1 MWRNPTRLILLTAVV
16 LSLVA
21 VSQSAS
27 VIADDGNGAEQPA
40 NLSSILTPD
49 YPYLAPDV
57 LAFRERTT
65 LLLSGRA
72 SLIARGLDP
81 ASAGW
86 GAQQAGSSGPVM
98 AQPSAPS
105 VQGGVLVPYRDP
117 SARFSRN
124 ILIPTDFSTAPL
136 QTEPHLTV
144 DPADSDHIIA
154 GMIDYN
160 FPGITT
166 YVTYD
171 GGVTWEG
178 PTVIKRPREE
188 LGAAGDPVLAFDRE
202 GNVFATFISLDV
214 EEFTVGNL
222 IGAATVSS
230 MALSASSDGGFTWT
244 EGSPAVRSQVSS
256 EFELDPQ
263 GRTRGSVSVSFLD
276 KPWLAIGPNPDE
288 PDSDII
294 YITYT
299 NFNTTYR
306 IAYTDELA
314 FLTTPVL
321 ETTIEMVK
329 SENGGI
335 TWSPPQVVSPIIRQ
349 VFDINGQGQAD
360 PDETAADLQSPDI
373 IPNGQVIESRKRILQ
388 GSYVATHTD
397 GTVYVSWMDSTDDG
411 PFEGLAQIYVAES
424 KDGGESFE
432 DGRRAANFLELGYTP
447 RSTFFRFWGSS
458 FSRLAVGPEGQL
470 YLIFCAAPSG
480 DPSDDSDVYMVR
492 SLDRGATWSRQIR
505 VNDDETSGVQFFPAV
520 DVSPNG
526 NVHVMWGDTRD
537 DPGIDLRYHIYY
549 AVSEDNGQSFGI
561 NSRVTDSSSNPNY
574 GFPGGQFIGDYF
586 GLDATDEDVY
596 MVWADTRLG
605 EFQGTNQKIGFAR
618 MRQMPSPSIFLSPSR
633 GASATP
639 VTVQGFNYQADQD
652 VYILVGGVLVS
663 QLETNSEGRFST
675 QLFFP
680 IAGEGAQTVAAL
692 DASGNSAI
700 ASFYNEFGFDNI
712 AQTARDVELIKEAL
726 SAEALADIREAL
738 NRIEQSGA
746 GGGSNGSSGG
756 CSTGNATADMA
767 LVGLLALGII
777 GAAQLNSRRRRRAQ
791 NGDDSDA

>member
-1 MWRNPTRLILLTAVV
+1 MRRSSTCLFLLTAMLVSLLVV
-16 LSLVA
+16 PQAALVVA
-21 VSQSAS
+21 Q
-27 VIADDGNGAEQPA
+27 DGDATAQPA
-40 NLSSILTPD
+40 NLPSILTPD

-57 LAFRERTT
+57 LAFRERTAR
-65 LLLSGRA
+65 LLSGRA
-72 SLIARGLDP
+72 SLIAQGLDP
-81 ASAGW
+81 ISG
-86 GAQQAGSSGPVM
+86 GVGGQQAGNGGPVT
-98 AQPSAPS
+98 AAPSAPS
-105 VQGGVLVPYRDP
+105 AQGGVLVPYRDP

-124 ILIPTDFSTAPL
+124 ILIPTDFSTAPI
-136 QTEPHLTV
+136 QTEPHLAV
-144 DPADSDHIIA
+144 DPEDSDHIIA

-178 PTVIKRPREE
+178 PAVIKRPREE

-202 GNVFATFISLDV
+202 GNAFTTFISLDI

-222 IGAATVSS
+222 LGAATVSS

-244 EGSPAVRSQVSS
+244 EGSPAVRSQVST
-256 EFELDPQ
+256 EFLPGDD
-263 GRTRGSVSVSFLD
+263 GRTRGTVSISFLD
-276 KPWLAIGPNPDE
+276 KPWLAVGPNPDE

-299 NFNTTYR
+299 NFNSSYQ
-306 IAYTDELA
+306 IAYSGELA
-314 FLTTPVL
+314 FLSTPVL

-335 TWSPPQVVSPIIRQ
+335 TWSQPQVVSPVIRQ
-349 VFDINGQGQAD
+349 VFDVNGQSEPNPEESAI
-360 PDETAADLQSPDI
+360 LQSPDT

-424 KDGGESFE
+424 KDGGDSFE
-432 DGRRAANFLELGYTP
+432 NGRRAANYLELGYSP
-447 RSTFFRFWGSS
+447 RSTFYRFWGSS
-458 FSRLAVGPEGQL
+458 FTRLAVGPEGEL
-470 YLIFCAAPSG
+470 YLVFCAAPSG

-492 SLDRGATWSRQIR
+492 SMDGGATWSRQIR
-505 VNDDETSGVQFFPAV
+505 VNDDETSGIQFFPAL

-549 AVSEDNGQSFGI
+549 AVSEDDGQSFGI

-586 GLDATDEDVY
+586 GLAATDEDVY

-618 MRQMPSPSIFLSPSR
+618 MRQMPSPSIFLNPSR

-738 NRIEQSGA
+738 NRIEESGA
-746 GGGSNGSSGG
+746 GSGSNGSSGG

-777 GAAQLNSRRRRRAQ
+777 GAAQLNSRRRRRGE
-791 NGDDSDA
+791 NGDDTDA

>member
-1 MWRNPTRLILLTAVV
+1 MRRSSTRLFLLTAVLV
-16 LSLVA
+16 SLLVVPQA
-21 VSQSAS
+21 AS
-27 VIADDGNGAEQPA
+27 VVAEDGDVTAQPA

-57 LAFRERTT
+57 LAFRERTAR
-65 LLLSGRA
+65 LLSGRA
-72 SLIARGLDP
+72 SLIAQGLDP
-81 ASAGW
+81 ISGGV
-86 GAQQAGSSGPVM
+86 GAQQVGNGGPVT
-98 AQPSAPS
+98 AAPSAPS
-105 VQGGVLVPYRDP
+105 AQGGVLVPYRDP

-136 QTEPHLTV
+136 QTEPHLAV
-144 DPADSDHIIA
+144 DPEDSDHIIA

-178 PTVIKRPREE
+178 PAVIKRPREE
-188 LGAAGDPVLAFDRE
+188 LGAAGDPVLSFDRE
-202 GNVFATFISLDV
+202 GNAFTTFISLDI

-222 IGAATVSS
+222 LGAATVSS

-256 EFELDPQ
+256 EFTVDAV
-263 GRTRGSVSVSFLD
+263 GRTRGTVSISFLD
-276 KPWLAIGPNPDE
+276 KPWLAVGPNPDE

-314 FLTTPVL
+314 FLSTPVL

-335 TWSPPQVVSPIIRQ
+335 TWSQPQVVSPVIRQ
-349 VFDINGQGQAD
+349 VFDIDGQSEPNPEESAI
-360 PDETAADLQSPDI
+360 LQSPDT

-424 KDGGESFE
+424 KDGGDSFE
-432 DGRRAANFLELGYTP
+432 DGRRAANYLELGFSP
-447 RSTFFRFWGSS
+447 RSTFYRFWGSS
-458 FSRLAVGPEGQL
+458 FTRLAVGPEGEL
-470 YLIFCAAPSG
+470 YLVFCAAPSG

-492 SLDRGATWSRQIR
+492 SMDGGDTWSRQIR
-505 VNDDETSGVQFFPAV
+505 VNDDETSGIQFFPAL

-549 AVSEDNGQSFGI
+549 AVSEDDGQSFGI
-561 NSRVTDSSSNPNY
+561 NSRVTDSASNPNY

-586 GLDATDEDVY
+586 GLAATDEDVY

-618 MRQMPSPSIFLSPSR
+618 MRQMPSPSIFLNPSR

-639 VTVQGFNYQADQD
+639 VTIQGFNYQADQN

-712 AQTARDVELIKEAL
+712 AQTSRDVELIKEAL

-738 NRIEQSGA
+738 DRIEESGA
-746 GGGSNGSSGG
+746 GSGSNGSSGG
-756 CSTGNATADMA
+756 CGTGNATADMA

-777 GAAQLNSRRRRRAQ
+777 GAAQLNSRRRRRAE
-791 NGDDSDA
+791 NGDDTDA